1 MSSPMRSFGMAR
13 SFTTIRCAVS
23 LGSAPQTWS
32 TGRSTSTFLD
42 CARSR
47 ICRAR
52 SSLSA
57 STRLLP
63 TSTSCAARNVYAIAP
78 PTQMASAF
86 ASRFSSTLI
95 LSETLAPPMIAT
107 NGRAGLPSALPRYS
121 SSFWMRKPA
130 AFSFTN
136 FAMPAVEA
144 CARCAVPNA
153 SFTQTS
159 ASAASSFANPSSF
172 FSSSGWNRRFS
183 RSSTCPSLRS
193 RTSFTT
199 PSPTQSSARMT
210 SLRSSS
216 ESRAAAGSSDSFWR
230 SSGFP
235 FGRPRCEA
243 RITRPRALIAYW
255 IVGSAARMRASSV
268 TRPCSSSG
276 TLKSTRMKT
285 RLPARSSASMVFITM
300 ASLLREVLRDVDHAV
315 REAPLVVVPGE
326 DLRERPVDDEGAR
339 RVEDR
344 GRRVAVV
351 VDRDGRLLGVP
362 VHALQRALGG
372 LLKRRVDLLDR
383 RRLLELD
390 REVDERDV
398 RRRDAHGRAV
408 ELPLERRDH
417 LGDRLGGAGGGRDHR
432 QRRGARA
439 AQVLVRQVEEVLVVR
454 VRVDRRHEPVVD
466 AVGHGEVGVLRRRR
480 DEHPRR
486 AGLEVALGLLPIG
499 EEAGALEDEVHLV
512 RGVGE
517 VRRRLDRRDLDL
529 LPVHH
534 DPLLRRLHVGI
545 ERTVDGVVLEEV
557 RERLRVGQVVDGDE
571 LEVLLAALERS
582 ANDTPTDATEP
593 VDCDARHVNPSQGSR
608 KGAKGRE
615 KRRLNYP
622 PPQGASTETA
632 AAARASASPS
642 EALRHPEINERTAPI
657 SRRRPGHCALVRF
670 ACARRPPGSPGPAP
684 PRLPPLPRPPLA
696 PPRPPARV
704 RPSGP
709 A

>member
-1 MSSPMRSFGMAR
+1 MSSPMRSFGIAR
-13 SFTTIRCAVS
+13 SFTTTRSAVS

-32 TGRSTSTFLD
+32 TGRSRSTFFA

-63 TSTSCAARNVYAIAP
+63 TSTPCARRNVYAIAP
-78 PTQMASAF
+78 PTQTASAF
-86 ASRFSSTLI
+86 ASRFSSTLS
-95 LSETLAPPMIAT
+95 LSETLAPPTIAT
-107 NGRAGLPSALPRYS
+107 NGRAGFPSALPRYS
-121 SSFWMRKPA
+121 TSFWMRKPA

-285 RLPARSSASMVFITM
+285 RLPARSRASMVFITM

-351 VDRDGRLLGVP
+351 VDRDGRLLGVRE
-362 VHALQRALGG
+362 HALQRG
-372 LLKRRVDLLDR
+372 
-383 RRLLELD
+383 
-390 REVDERDV
+390 
-398 RRRDAHGRAV
+398 
-408 ELPLERRDH
+408 
-417 LGDRLGGAGGGRDHR
+417 LGGAGGGRDHR

-454 VRVDRRHEPVVD
+454 VRVDRRHEPVLDAEGLEQDLGDGREAVRCAGGVRDDLVLRPVELLVVD

-529 LPVHH
+529 L
-534 DPLLRRLHVGI
+534 RS
-545 ERTVDGVVLEEV
+545 EEHTSELQS
-557 RERLRVGQVVDGDE
+557 RE
-571 LEVLLAALERS
+571 
-582 ANDTPTDATEP
+582 N
-593 VDCDARHVNPSQGSR
+593 
-608 KGAKGRE
+608 
-615 KRRLNYP
+615 
-622 PPQGASTETA
+622 
-632 AAARASASPS
+632 
-642 EALRHPEINERTAPI
+642 
-657 SRRRPGHCALVRF
+657 LV
-670 ACARRPPGSPGPAP
+670 C
-684 PRLPPLPRPPLA
+684 
-696 PPRPPARV
+696 
-704 RPSGP
+704 
-709 A
+709 